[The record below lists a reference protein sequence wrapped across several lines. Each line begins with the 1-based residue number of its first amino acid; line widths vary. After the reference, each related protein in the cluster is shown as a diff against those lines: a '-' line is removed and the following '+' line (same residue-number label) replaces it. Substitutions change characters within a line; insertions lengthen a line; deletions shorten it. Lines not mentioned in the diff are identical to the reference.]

1 MDGVGEGHH
10 EDVVRA
16 FFRYRAGDIENL
28 LPHVVEVTRKSA
40 YELGRSLAASLP
52 EANRIVLV
60 SPQMSFL
67 RTRLADKPF
76 ADRSKVGFRLS

>member
-1 MDGVGEGHH
+1 MNEAIYTYMDGVGEGHH

-40 YELGRSLAASLP
+40 YEPGRSLAASLP
-52 EANRIVLV
+52 EANRILLV
-60 SPQMSFL
+60 SQPSG
-67 RTRLADKPF
+67 RKGTRL
-76 ADRSKVGFRLS
+76 SLMITL